1 MWERGGEEGAE
12 LTQVEPLKAEVGEG
26 NYRENNPTLLNIFT
40 LEHLNWT
47 KFRLLSS
54 ASSSIFCTLFYNI
67 LRYSVVIIN
76 CILMIRL
83 CRL

>member
-1 MWERGGEEGAE
+1 MRERGGEEGAE
-12 LTQVEPLKAEVGEG
+12 FTHVEPLKAEVGEG
-26 NYRENNPTLLNIFT
+26 NFHENNSTPLNIFT

-54 ASSSIFCTLFYNI
+54 ASSPIFCTLFYNI

-83 CRL
+83 CWL